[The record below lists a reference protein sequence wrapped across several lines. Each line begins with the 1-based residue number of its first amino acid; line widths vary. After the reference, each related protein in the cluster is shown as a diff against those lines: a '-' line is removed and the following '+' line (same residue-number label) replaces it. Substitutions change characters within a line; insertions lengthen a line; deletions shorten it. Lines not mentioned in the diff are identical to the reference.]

1 MEKIYE
7 VITNTAGELELVFP
21 RLTGLEAMVPGNI
34 YNLSY
39 QIETGSYR
47 DIQQVYMYEKHSKF
61 DSTIITDP
69 NGDMPFAISTR
80 DCYKDHLPY
89 QCISQV
95 VLKEDQYIMR
105 CVTNP
110 KNHGESVIYVMQVES
125 ILPTVNLQTEENTIN
140 VKYIT
145 SIKDRADLLDAKKMG
160 VFPTLERAF
169 FHINKIQGRE
179 FSPHL
184 TPRYSFNP
192 RRIITSRLFTLDKK
206 EDRLVSYLA
215 DGTKLV
221 INQKSQLQYKNPLD
235 KNSGPSTGGFY
246 RVFFGRRAVGEK
258 VIYVDGVPLPMV
270 KQDDL
275 SDYII
280 SSEVN
285 LVDATS
291 ALKKFITVSGV
302 EYMGWL
308 STSDDCIRPL
318 YKTIDGY
325 AKFDM
330 NRYEKSMNSEI
341 VDLHFNFS
349 EEDVAN

>member
-21 RLTGLEAMVPGNI
+21 RLTGLDAMVPGKL

-39 QIETGSYR
+39 QIEAADYQGA
-47 DIQQVYMYEKHSKF
+47 QQVYMYEKHSKN
-61 DSTIITDP
+61 DSTIIADA

-95 VLKEDQYIMR
+95 VLKVGQYIMR

-110 KNHGESVIYVMQVES
+110 DNPEESTIYVMQVES
-125 ILPTVNLQTEENTIN
+125 LLPTINFQIEEKTIN

-145 SIKDRADLLDAKKMG
+145 AINDRLDLLKAKKMG
-160 VFPTLERAF
+160 IFPTLERGF
-169 FHINKIQGRE
+169 FHINKIQGRQ
-179 FSPHL
+179 FPPYL

-192 RRIITSRLFTLDKK
+192 RRIITSRLFTFDKK
-206 EDRLVSYLA
+206 ENRLVSFLA

-221 INQKSQLQYKNPLD
+221 INQKSNLQYKNPLD

-246 RVFFGRRAVGEK
+246 RVFFGRKAVGEK

-270 KQDDL
+270 KHEDL

-285 LVDATS
+285 LADATS
-291 ALKKFITVSGV
+291 ALKKFVTVSGV

-308 STSDDCIRPL
+308 STTDDCIRPI

-330 NRYEKSMNSEI
+330 NSYEKSMNSEI
-341 VDLHFNFS
+341 VDLIFNFS